1 MRSNPINLILRSS
14 CLSITLLFLA
24 FSSFSQVST
33 DQSGIKT
40 TVINSLSANGAQPLR
55 YEILAL
61 GYNSYHWQ
69 YGGII
74 IVELFHKLYSTGYE
88 RYIID
93 NGYGRGANS
102 GTALAKL
109 TESHGIMHNAKISL
123 GTPTN
128 LTTSLGGEINKVLPV
143 YLDIREYSEY
153 KVRITYMQDKV
164 DVITTYNQIKI
175 NATPAGVVVPD
186 FYGPTVL
193 DNDLSSSGNL
203 MVSGAGNHYIENGNV
218 GIGTKSP
225 KERLSVNGKIR
236 AHEIKV
242 ETANWPDYVFAKNYN
257 LPALQSVEKHIK
269 EEGYLPDMPSAKE
282 VESNGI
288 NVGEMN
294 AKLLKKIEELTLYL
308 IDLDKKV
315 NKLSTENKELKGL
328 LSNNKLKEIK

>member
-1 MRSNPINLILRSS
+1 MKHFY
-14 CLSITLLFLA
+14 LSITLLFIAL
-24 FSSFSQVST
+24 SSFSQVST
-33 DQSGIKT
+33 DQSGIRT

-55 YEILAL
+55 YEILSL

-69 YGGII
+69 YGGIV

-109 TESHGIMHNAKISL
+109 TESHGVMHNAKISL

-186 FYGPTVL
+186 FSAPVILG
-193 DNDLSSSGNL
+193 NDLSSSGNL
-203 MVSGAGNHYIENGNV
+203 MVTGAGNHYIENGNV

-225 KERLSVNGKIR
+225 AEKLSVKGKIR
-236 AHEIKV
+236 AQEVKV
-242 ETANWPDYVFAKNYN
+242 ETANWPDYVFAKDYQ
-257 LPALQSVEKHIK
+257 LPSLKETEQHIQEKGH
-269 EEGYLPDMPSAKE
+269 LPGIPSAAE
-282 VESNGI
+282 VKANGI
-288 NVGEMN
+288 DLGEMN
-294 AKLLKKIEELTLYL
+294 TKLLKKIEELTLHL
-308 IDLDKKV
+308 IDLNKKV
-315 NKLSTENKELKGL
+315 NNLDNENKELKDL
-328 LSNNKLKEIK
+328 LLKGDIKIKKIK

>member
-1 MRSNPINLILRSS
+1 MKYFY
-14 CLSITLLFLA
+14 LSITLLFIAL
-24 FSSFSQVST
+24 SSFSQVST
-33 DQSGIKT
+33 DQSGIRT

-55 YEILAL
+55 YEILSL

-69 YGGII
+69 YGGIV

-109 TESHGIMHNAKISL
+109 TESHGVMHNAKISL

-143 YLDIREYSEY
+143 YLDVREYSEY

-186 FYGPTVL
+186 FSAPVILG
-193 DNDLSSSGNL
+193 NDLSSSGNL
-203 MVSGAGNHYIENGNV
+203 MVTGAGNHYIENGNV

-225 KERLSVNGKIR
+225 AEKLSVKGKIR
-236 AHEIKV
+236 AQEVKV
-242 ETANWPDYVFAKNYN
+242 ETANWPDYVFAKDYQ
-257 LPALQSVEKHIK
+257 LPSLKETEQHIK
-269 EEGYLPDMPSAKE
+269 DKGYLPGIPSAEE
-282 VESNGI
+282 VKANGI
-288 NVGEMN
+288 DLGDMN
-294 AKLLKKIEELTLYL
+294 ARLLKKIEELTLYL
-308 IDLDKKV
+308 IEIKKESEYERLEKI
-315 NKLSTENKELKGL
+315 KLQQIVKELDVKVKSL
-328 LSNNKLKEIK
+328 IKK